1 MTAVTHVHTLKNHSI
16 SISKHAYENVHF
28 SLGGWVSSPNSQM
41 KEWKGR
47 PCGSAALGEKIKLR
61 DVGEIAKGHMGR
73 KRKT

>member
-1 MTAVTHVHTLKNHSI
+1 
-16 SISKHAYENVHF
+16 
-28 SLGGWVSSPNSQM
+28 M

>member
-1 MTAVTHVHTLKNHSI
+1 
-16 SISKHAYENVHF
+16 
-28 SLGGWVSSPNSQM
+28 M

-47 PCGSAALGEKIKLR
+47 PCGSAALGEKITLR